1 MHTHAHKLIPFA
13 FHSPPPVYPQS
24 SDGNEGFMPLP
35 LAPPVTVMGVYLVQS
50 LFELA
55 FSLYLFG
62 CDFPL
67 VFSFLVVVGE

>member
-1 MHTHAHKLIPFA
+1 
-13 FHSPPPVYPQS
+13 
-24 SDGNEGFMPLP
+24 MPLP
-35 LAPPVTVMGVYLVQS
+35 LAPPMTEMGVYLVQS